1 MHFGLVSNN
10 NRNPG
15 MGVWGSVLL
24 PKYFEI
30 PLLFLPDLLQTH
42 LYNVNTRQM

>member
-1 MHFGLVSNN
+1 MHFDLVSNN

-24 PKYFEI
+24 PNPVIQYKRI
-30 PLLFLPDLLQTH
+30 VVLLYGLG
-42 LYNVNTRQM
+42 